1 MAGLNESDTASLAMA
16 FAGMQEALKR
26 CMLKICKA
34 GDTAAELDWLSELED
49 DLTHRAKNA
58 VIEGVATGDE
68 TVAVNQAIAYIGFAF
83 ERIRRDVS
91 NTTER

>member
-1 MAGLNESDTASLAMA
+1 MAGLSESDTTSLAIA

-26 CMLKICKA
+26 CMLKICEA
-34 GDTAAELDWLSELED
+34 GDASAELDWLSELED

-58 VIEGVATGDE
+58 VIEGVAMGDE

-91 NTTER
+91 NKTER